1 MERLRM
7 IAVENLVL
15 RFQHVLEETMARIAE
30 TQMTALT
37 TAASWIADTVAAGNL
52 IYTLGSGHSLLVATE
67 LYYRA
72 GGLANFDVVH
82 DKTFGRAERL
92 PGYGTILLDS
102 YPISSSDLLILVSN
116 SGRNELTVEMALA
129 AKARG
134 IRTIAI
140 TSLAHSHSVSPR
152 TVSGLRLCEVADLVI
167 DNCGRVG
174 DASLELDSPGGPVYV
189 APTSTAAGIF
199 IANSMVALAVQ
210 DLIDRDFDPP
220 VFASANLDNGDT
232 KNQMLL
238 QFLRDRVR
246 GL

>member
-1 MERLRM
+1 MT
-7 IAVENLVL
+7 AVENPVL
-15 RFQHVLEETMARIAE
+15 RFQQILQETMTLIAE
-30 TQMTALT
+30 TQMSALT
-37 TAASWIADTVAAGNL
+37 TAASWIADAVATGNL
-52 IYTLGSGHSLLVATE
+52 IYTLGSGHSLLIATE

-72 GGLANFDVVH
+72 GGLANFDVIH

-92 PGYGTILLDS
+92 PGYGKLLLES
-102 YPISSSDLLILVSN
+102 YPISSNDLLILVSN
-116 SGRNELTVEMALA
+116 SGRNELTVEMALE

-140 TSLAHSHSVSPR
+140 TSLAHSLAVSPR
-152 TVSGLRLCEVADLVI
+152 TVSGMRLCEVADLVI
-167 DNCGRVG
+167 DNCGKPG
-174 DASLELDSPGGPVYV
+174 DASLELDSPNGNISV

-210 DLIDRDFDPP
+210 ELIDRNFDPP
-220 VFASANLDNGDT
+220 VFASANVDNGDT

-238 QFLRDRVR
+238 EFLRERVR